1 MDRKKAHLTTPS
13 TRAPETVPD
22 IEDTLDQAFHMS
34 SIAATLAERAFGN
47 KKAQEN
53 LTGRPDAYFVPEQDV
68 DTLLFALYEAHA
80 QIRLSRHRYL
90 EFLNAT
96 A

>member
-1 MDRKKAHLTTPS
+1 MKKAHLTTPS
-13 TRAPETVPD
+13 TRAPETKPD

-34 SIAATLAERAFGN
+34 SIAATLAEGVFGN
-47 KKAQEN
+47 KKTHRD
-53 LTGRPDAYFVPEQDV
+53 LIGRPDAYFVPEQDV

-80 QIRLSRHRYL
+80 QIRLTRYRYL
-90 EFLNAT
+90 GLRKAT